1 MATTTPE
8 INNNFLHFEF
18 VRLGKERHKITY
30 KLLAILPKIYKS
42 GVHKEKGFSSIFE
55 YSFKLA
61 GLSEALVK
69 KALKLDEDLRDKPC
83 LQKAIETQGIH
94 KVALV
99 AKIATPETDGFFADK
114 VENMSK
120 SALNV
125 LSKEIRKEEESEN
138 FLWAETE
145 NENGQNYREIVMK
158 IEMDKEMQF
167 LFLSLKKKMGKELSN
182 KETLRRILKKMAGN
196 GQMMAKGGKF
206 SVNKP
211 KSENFPGKISI
222 GRYIPMVTKRTV
234 IERNGGKC
242 AHENCNKPYE
252 VLHHMKRWAVSR
264 DHKSIVPLCK
274 EHHEFAHNG
283 LLKNDGANHG
293 EMRIDGLFKKYRQM
307 AIT

>member
-1 MATTTPE
+1 
-8 INNNFLHFEF
+8 
-18 VRLGKERHKITY
+18 
-30 KLLAILPKIYKS
+30 LLAILPKIYKS

-69 KALKLDEDLRDKPC
+69 KALKLDEDLQNKPC

-99 AKIATPETDGFFADK
+99 AKIATPETDRFFADK

-120 SALNV
+120 SALNE
-125 LSKEIRKEEESEN
+125 LSKEIRGKSEN
-138 FLWAETE
+138 KLINVET
-145 NENGQNYREIVMK
+145 VMK
-158 IEMDKEMQF
+158 IPLDEEMQF
-167 LFLSLKKKMGKELSN
+167 LFLKLKKEIGKELSN
-182 KETLRRILKKMAGN
+182 KEVLRRILKKMAGTS
-196 GQMMAKGGKF
+196 QMMAKRVEPQKEAE
-206 SVNKP
+206 KP
-211 KSENFPGKISI
+211 EDFLGKIV
-222 GRYIPMVTKRTV
+222 GRYIPVMTKRTV
-234 IERNGGKC
+234 IERTGGKC

-274 EHHEFAHNG
+274 GHHEFAHNG
-283 LLKNDGANHG
+283 LLKNDGKSEG
-293 EMRIDGLFKKYRQM
+293 ENRIDGLFKKYRQM